1 MGRMLVKVTTHNV
14 KLLFLVVSILLFSS
28 GFLIK
33 NDFKAS
39 QLKHSRVKQ
48 AYSDKGTCVEGML
61 HELNIKEVHIFIRAF
76 KLEEKL
82 EVWGKDKDSRK
93 FKLITSFPFCHS
105 SGYLGPKRRRG
116 DYQIPEGFYEID
128 RFNPESNF
136 HLSLRVNYPNASDKI
151 QSNATRLGGDIFIHG
166 SCVTVGC
173 IPITDD
179 WIEEV
184 YILAVE
190 AKNNGQLNIPVHIFP
205 SILNQNNYQE
215 LIKDYPNYTSFWSS
229 LKEGYD
235 YFEDTRVLPKVDVN
249 DEGQYIIN

>member
-1 MGRMLVKVTTHNV
+1 MPCRKRQILTNITHNI
-14 KLLFLVVSILLFSS
+14 KLLFLVNIVILLSS

-33 NDFKAS
+33 NDFKTS

-48 AYSDKGTCVEGML
+48 AYSDKGTCVNAML
-61 HELNIKEVHIFIRAF
+61 QVLDIKEVHIFIRAF

-82 EVWGKDKDSRK
+82 EVWGKDKESRK

-136 HLSLRVNYPNASDKI
+136 HLSLGVNYPNASDKI
-151 QSNATRLGGDIFIHG
+151 KSDATKLGGDIFIHG

-190 AKNNGQLNIPVHIFP
+190 AKNNGQLSIPVHIFP
-205 SILNQNNYQE
+205 SRLNENNYQE
-215 LIKDYPNYTSFWSS
+215 LIKDYPNYKSFWSN

-235 YFEDTRVLPKVDVN
+235 YFEKYSCFT
-249 DEGQYIIN
+249 